1 MNITVKVNRTQH
13 FPPNTIIKH
22 HKTHN
27 DQESG
32 QDATIYSVPGDK
44 FLVKGLR
51 QSSQEHLT
59 NSIYINTWHTLHQ
72 LKTLVPS
79 QLPAVL

>member
-1 MNITVKVNRTQH
+1 M
-13 FPPNTIIKH
+13 
-22 HKTHN
+22 
-27 DQESG
+27 
-32 QDATIYSVPGDK
+32 ATIYSVPGDK
-44 FLVKGLR
+44 FSVEGLR

-79 QLPAVL
+79 QLPTVL